1 MKIAIFASAFYPAVG
16 GVEECCRQLAKCL
29 ISKGHPTI
37 IITERWP
44 RNLPEYELYEGIP
57 VYRVPF
63 RTPSTNLKSR
73 ISYPLTHLI
82 IKNRVKR
89 IIDQFKPDLL
99 NIHCIGANAYYA
111 RLTKLSNHIPL
122 VTTHHGDLSLFKGR
136 LYLDSLFMHK
146 EIQETVKESDYLT
159 SCSVHTLNELIEYTN
174 ASTQL
179 STRAIIN
186 GINPKEFSTATPH
199 CHPRSYIL
207 GLGRLIPKKG
217 FDVLLRAFAQAN
229 IPNHDLILAGSGEEE
244 TSLKRLTK
252 ELGIT
257 DRVHF
262 FGMAN
267 RQQAMALF
275 KGCEFYVLPSRKEP
289 QGIVLLEAMISQKAV
304 IATNV
309 GGIPEVLIDGE
320 TGILVPSEDPTALAD
335 AMKKMATD
343 QETRE
348 RMATKGYQRSL
359 DYDWENITNQY
370 IEAYQEVLSSKR

>member
-1 MKIAIFASAFYPAVG
+1 MRVAIFASAFYPAVG

-89 IIDQFKPDLL
+89 IIEQFKPGLL
-99 NIHCIGANAYYA
+99 HIQCIGGNAFYA
-111 RLTKLSNHIPL
+111 RLAKKSLDIPL
-122 VTTHHGDLSLFKGR
+122 FVTTQGDLSLYDGG
-136 LYLDSLFMHK
+136 LYLGSPFMDK
-146 EIQETVKESDYLT
+146 ELPKVIRAGDYLT
-159 SCSVHTLNELIEYTN
+159 ACSDHTLQEMINKMGGVQCPNQPIH
-174 ASTQL
+174 
-179 STRAIIN
+179 N
-186 GINPKEFSTATPH
+186 GISTKEFSTATPH
-199 CHPRSYIL
+199 SHPRPYIL
-207 GLGRLIPKKG
+207 GLGRHIPKKG

-229 IPNHDLILAGSGEEE
+229 IPDHDLILAGSGEEE
-244 TSLKRLTK
+244 TSLKQLTK

-320 TGILVPSEDPTALAD
+320 TGILVPSEDPTALAA